1 MWIGCSHCLWGA
13 ALGSIQAQLLVS
25 LENCL
30 STQHLYKQ
38 HPLPV
43 HKEPCPVEGGI
54 STFGG

>member
-1 MWIGCSHCLWGA
+1 MDRVLP
-13 ALGSIQAQLLVS
+13 VS

-30 STQHLYKQ
+30 STQYLYKQ

-43 HKEPCPVEGGI
+43 HKEPRPVEGGI